1 MLYTLRTFEMCS
13 IHIIRQTENKNTDIS
28 SQSSIWMCLGA
39 ENGRFP
45 ALFGLLITI
54 NYVFRLKE

>member
-1 MLYTLRTFEMCS
+1 MLYTP
-13 IHIIRQTENKNTDIS
+13 HIWNVLNSYYKADWRHKYTDIS
-28 SQSSIWMCLGA
+28 YQSSICMCIGA